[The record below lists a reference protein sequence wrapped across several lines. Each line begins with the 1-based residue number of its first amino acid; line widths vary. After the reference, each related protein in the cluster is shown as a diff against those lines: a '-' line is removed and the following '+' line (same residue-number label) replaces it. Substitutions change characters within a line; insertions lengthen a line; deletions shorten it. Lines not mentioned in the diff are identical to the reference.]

1 MFSRFLRRIHSRRGL
16 LVVLAISISS
26 SAHSTDDKTARH
38 LKRGEEYLAEGK
50 RQAAIIEF
58 LKVIQFDE
66 DDPIATQRL
75 AVTLYDT
82 GQLGPAFHY
91 LQRAAALDPD
101 DTDIRVKLA
110 TLYLYSGQT
119 KEAREEAGAVLE
131 KRRGDLDALT
141 IFADTAATPGE
152 IDRAMLRLDRAR
164 DEHEGRA
171 RYHLAR
177 GVLHIRKQESA
188 EAEAAFQEAA
198 RREPDSP
205 DAHLALG
212 TFYVLTRELERA
224 ESEFDQVAEVAPTR
238 STAQIRV
245 VDFYRLLGKTEEAD
259 NKLDRLVEEAPD
271 FLPAWQRIAAYGFA
285 DKDFDRCEKALN
297 HLLRQN
303 PKNPEALQIM
313 ANVHRLRGEQTEA
326 TARFREAIAA
336 VKDIIQRRPEMTSA
350 RLRLVQMHIRLGE
363 TEQARTALQKIREL
377 VPNSSAAVILLAEL
391 DVRSGHYTDA
401 ITALQDLTR
410 KQPSSAVF
418 DLLGQAYGGE
428 QRHEEATAAF
438 RTFAEAAPDNPR
450 AHFLLGRS
458 LLAEGKGKEA
468 RTPLQE
474 SLRLDPAYVEP
485 LHLLTSL
492 DAQRGLFGRA
502 IDRVRRQIKGI
513 DPKGG
518 HYFLLGQLYIAS
530 KQPDEAETALFKAVE
545 LQPDLNA
552 AYAQLTNMLV
562 ASNRADEA
570 LVSLQR
576 RLEQDPENVTIMML
590 KAMVQHRSNE
600 VGTAQETYEKILG
613 VNPRFAPAANN
624 LACIYQEQEG
634 MLERAFELAEIARAE
649 APDNPDIADT
659 LGWILYKS
667 GNYERA
673 AGLIKEA
680 AVARPDI
687 ADILYHLG
695 FALYRQ
701 QEIQECAEAFN
712 KAIELDPDS
721 PLAEE
726 AGAILL
732 ELK

>member
-1 MFSRFLRRIHSRRGL
+1 MS
-16 LVVLAISISS
+16 
-26 SAHSTDDKTARH
+26 
-38 LKRGEEYLAEGK
+38 
-50 RQAAIIEF
+50 
-58 LKVIQFDE
+58 FDE

-91 LQRAAALDPD
+91 LQRAAELDPD

-110 TLYLYSGQT
+110 TLYLYSGQSE
-119 KEAREEAGAVLE
+119 EAREEAGAILE
-131 KRRGDLDALT
+131 KGPGNLDALT

-152 IDRAMLRLDRAR
+152 IDRTMLRLDRAR

-212 TFYVLTRELERA
+212 TFYLMTRELEKA

-238 STAQIRV
+238 SEAQIRV
-245 VDFYRLLGKTEEAD
+245 VDFYRLLGRTEEAN

-271 FLPAWQRIAAYGFA
+271 FLPAWQRIAAYSFG
-285 DKDFDRCEKALN
+285 DEDFDRCEKALN
-297 HLLRQN
+297 HLLENN

-313 ANVHRLRGEQTEA
+313 ANVHRLRGEDTEA
-326 TARFREAIAA
+326 TERFREAIA
-336 VKDIIQRRPEMTSA
+336 VVQDIVQRRPEMTSA
-350 RLRLVQMHIRLGE
+350 QLRLAQMHIRLGE
-363 TEQARTALQKIREL
+363 TEQARTALQTIREL
-377 VPNSSAAVILLAEL
+377 APNSSAAVILLAEL
-391 DVRSGHYTDA
+391 DVRSGRYPDA
-401 ITALQDLTR
+401 IPALQDLAR
-410 KQPSSAVF
+410 RQPSSAVF

-428 QRHEEATAAF
+428 RRHQEATAAF
-438 RTFAEAAPDNPR
+438 RTFAEAAPDNRR

-458 LLAEGKGKEA
+458 LVAEGKGKEA

-485 LHLLTSL
+485 LSMLARL

-502 IDRVRRQIKGI
+502 VDRVQRQMKEI
-513 DPKGG
+513 DPAGG
-518 HYFLLGQLYIAS
+518 HYFLLGQLYMAS
-530 KQPDEAETALFKAVE
+530 KQLDQAETALFKAVE

-552 AYAQLTNMLV
+552 AYAQLTSMLV
-562 ASNRADEA
+562 DSNRADEA

-576 RLEQDPENVTIMML
+576 RLEHDPENVSIMML
-590 KAMVQHRSNE
+590 KGMVQQVSNQ
-600 VGTAQETYEKILG
+600 VGAAQDTYEKLLG
-613 VNPRFAPAANN
+613 VSPRLASAANN
-624 LACIYQEQEG
+624 LAYIYQEQEG

-659 LGWILYKS
+659 LGWILYKR
-667 GNYERA
+667 GDYERA
-673 AGLIKEA
+673 LGLIKEA
-680 AVARPDI
+680 AVARPNI
-687 ADILYHLG
+687 AEVLYHLG
-695 FALYRQ
+695 FAHYRQ
-701 QEIQECAEAFN
+701 REFQECAEAFN
-712 KAIELDPDS
+712 EAIELDPDS

-726 AGAILL
+726 AGTILL